1 MELFKYIVRFFYR
14 IRWYMVLLPI
24 IVGII
29 TYILTSNMDK
39 SFDVKTTIYTG
50 IITGYNVDAT
60 DTRNA
65 NVHLSNLINIITT
78 ERTLKVVSLRLLTRC
93 LIYGD
98 AEKNTSYITAE
109 HYQELEAIIP
119 REVKAL
125 IDRQDEERTLNN
137 LIAYERPN
145 ANNFVYGLLN
155 YTHPYFSIPVLSQK
169 IKVVQLD
176 NSDLIEI
183 GYSANDPGIAYNTL
197 EILNEEFVKQYREL
211 RYGETNNVIDFFRQE
226 LARLHE
232 QLTAAE
238 DSLIQYNIEH
248 RIINYAEQTEQLTV
262 MDAQY
267 QMMDNDLLV
276 NSSTSRA
283 LIDFYEYKL
292 GDLAKA
298 IRTNNEFM
306 DNLNAISK
314 LNTQISTLEITPEES
329 NNTNLSQKKEQLEQA
344 EKNISDLA
352 MKLSQE
358 TASTNNV
365 SYETLVTQWLE
376 QVVIREKTLAQ
387 IQARDIMR
395 EKLDRDFL
403 YFSPIGAVINRKER
417 NIGFVEGN
425 YMSTLNALN
434 QAILRQK
441 NLEMTSASLKVMNP
455 PLFPLTSSPTARRMI
470 ILAAMLGILIAV
482 IGYFLIVELLD
493 RTLRD
498 KMRAERITGGKVLG
512 VFPRANKVR
521 YRRYNKA
528 IDEMALKQLSTN
540 LLPYFDGKQ
549 QRIVNL
555 LSMED
560 KDGKTHVA
568 KALEE
573 YWKSMGLSVR
583 RITHDED
590 FLSEDR
596 QYVQAKSLSELCPDW
611 ETDEI
616 AIVEYPVLKNNPI
629 TPSLL
634 NEASINLMLV
644 RANRTWKDTDQ
655 LMYNRLMDKK
665 EDEVPMML
673 VLTQAERDAVQD
685 FTGQLPPYTR
695 FKNLEYK
702 LFQLGLTA
710 VEYPQN
716 EK

>member
-14 IRWYMVLLPI
+14 IRWYMVLLPL
-24 IVGII
+24 IVGILA
-29 TYILTSNMDK
+29 YILTSNMDK

-50 IITGYNVDAT
+50 IITGYNVDVS
-60 DTRNA
+60 DSRNA

-197 EILNEEFVKQYREL
+197 EILNEEFVKQYKEL
-211 RYGETNNVIDFFRQE
+211 RYGETNNVIEFFRLE

-238 DSLIQYNIEH
+238 DSLIQYNIDH
-248 RIINYAEQTEQLTV
+248 RIINYGEQTEQLTL

-292 GDLAKA
+292 GDLANA
-298 IRTNNEFM
+298 IRTNNVFM

-314 LNTQISTLEITPEES
+314 LNTQISTLEITPEGS
-329 NNTNLSQKKEQLEQA
+329 DNTNLSEKKEQLEQA

-352 MKLSQE
+352 IQLSQE

-365 SYETLVTQWLE
+365 SYETLVNQWLE

-403 YFSPIGAVINRKER
+403 YFSPIGAIINRKER

-498 KMRAERITGGKVLG
+498 KMRAERITGSKVLG

-528 IDEMALKQLSTN
+528 VDEMALKQLSTN

-596 QYVQAKSLSELCPDW
+596 QYVQAKSISELCPDW
-611 ETDEI
+611 KTDEI

-629 TPSLL
+629 APSLL
-634 NEASINLMLV
+634 NAASINLMLV

-655 LMYNRLMDKK
+655 LMYKRLLDKK

-673 VLTQAERDAVQD
+673 VLTQTERDAVQD

-710 VEYPQN
+710 VEYPQ
-716 EK
+716 K

>member
-14 IRWYMVLLPI
+14 IRWYMLLLPI

-29 TYILTSNMDK
+29 AYILTSNMDK

-50 IITGYNVDAT
+50 IITGYNVDVS

-211 RYGETNNVIDFFRQE
+211 RYGETNNVIEFFRLE

-248 RIINYAEQTEQLTV
+248 RIINYGEQTEQLTV

-276 NSSTSRA
+276 SSSTSRA

-329 NNTNLSQKKEQLEQA
+329 DNSNLTQKKEQLEQA

-352 MKLSQE
+352 MQLSQE

-365 SYETLVTQWLE
+365 SYETLVNQWLE

-403 YFSPIGAVINRKER
+403 FFSPIGAVINRKER

-470 ILAAMLGILIAV
+470 VLAAMLGILIAV

-528 IDEMALKQLSTN
+528 VDEMALKQLSTN

-549 QRIVNL
+549 HRIVNL

-611 ETDEI
+611 DSNEI

-655 LMYNRLMDKK
+655 LIYKRLLDKK

-673 VLTQAERDAVQD
+673 VLTQTERDAVQD

-710 VEYPQN
+710 VEYSQ
-716 EK
+716 K

>member
-14 IRWYMVLLPI
+14 IRWYMLLLPL
-24 IVGII
+24 IVGILA
-29 TYILTSNMDK
+29 YILTSDMDK

-50 IITGYNVDAT
+50 IITGYNVDAS

-65 NVHLSNLINIITT
+65 DVHLSNLINIITT

-183 GYSANDPGIAYNTL
+183 GYSANDPGISYNTL

-211 RYGETNNVIDFFRQE
+211 RYGETNNVIEFFRLE

-248 RIINYAEQTEQLTV
+248 RIINYGEQTEQLTI
-262 MDAQY
+262 MDANY

-276 NSSTSRA
+276 SSSTSRA

-329 NNTNLSQKKEQLEQA
+329 NNNDLSQKKEQLEQA

-352 MKLSQE
+352 MQLSQE

-365 SYETLVTQWLE
+365 SYETLVNQWLE

-470 ILAAMLGILIAV
+470 VLAAMLGILIAV

-512 VFPRANKVR
+512 AFPRTSKVR

-528 IDEMALKQLSTN
+528 VEEMALKQLSTN

-573 YWKSMGLSVR
+573 YWKSMGLNVR

-596 QYVQAKSLSELCPDW
+596 QYVQAKSLNELCPDW
-611 ETDEI
+611 KTDEI

-629 TPSLL
+629 APSLL
-634 NEASINLMLV
+634 NAASINLMLV

-655 LMYNRLMDKK
+655 LMYKRLLDKK
-665 EDEVPMML
+665 EDEIPMML
-673 VLTQAERDAVQD
+673 VLTQTERDAVQD

-710 VEYPQN
+710 VEYPQ
-716 EK
+716 K

>member
-24 IVGII
+24 VVGILA
-29 TYILTSNMDK
+29 YILTSNMDK

-50 IITGYNVDAT
+50 IITGYNVDVS

-211 RYGETNNVIDFFRQE
+211 RYGETNNVIEFFRLE

-248 RIINYAEQTEQLTV
+248 RIINYGEQTEQLTV

-292 GDLAKA
+292 GDMAKA

-314 LNTQISTLEITPEES
+314 LNTQISTLEITPEETD
-329 NNTNLSQKKEQLEQA
+329 NTNLSQKKEQLEQA

-352 MKLSQE
+352 MQLSQE

-365 SYETLVTQWLE
+365 SYETLVNQWLE

-403 YFSPIGAVINRKER
+403 FFSPIGAVINRKER

-470 ILAAMLGILIAV
+470 VLAAMLGILIAV

-528 IDEMALKQLSTN
+528 VDEMALKQLSTN

-549 QRIVNL
+549 ERIVNL

-568 KALEE
+568 KVLEE

-611 ETDEI
+611 KTDEI

-629 TPSLL
+629 APSLL
-634 NEASINLMLV
+634 NEASINLMLI

-655 LMYNRLMDKK
+655 LMYKRLLDKK

-673 VLTQAERDAVQD
+673 VLTQTERDAVQD

-695 FKNLEYK
+695 FKNLEYR

-710 VEYPQN
+710 VEYPQ
-716 EK
+716 K